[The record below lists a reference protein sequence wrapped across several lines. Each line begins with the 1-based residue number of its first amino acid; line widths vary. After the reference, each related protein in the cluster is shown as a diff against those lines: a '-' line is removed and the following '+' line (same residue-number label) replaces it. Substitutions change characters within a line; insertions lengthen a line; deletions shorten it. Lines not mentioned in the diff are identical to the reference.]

1 MAQVKKPE
9 VREAILASAYRLY
22 SRQSYEATTLTQIA
36 QGAGVSTANL
46 YVYFGSKLD
55 ILYAIYDP
63 WMRARLSLLE
73 QKLKRIDD
81 PLARLRMLLRTLWR
95 EIPAEE
101 NAFVNNIM
109 QALSMATGTDGYEPT
124 LLRWMEER
132 IAGMVRDALPAPR
145 RAEVGRARLGHLLV
159 MALDGYAIHTHINPR
174 GAADEATIEAV
185 ASMLLGGTA
194 AARPATRPPARP
206 AAKSAS
212 RSGAR
217 RAQASRKA
225 RTKPA
230 RPPARA
236 RSRSAA

>member
-63 WMRARLSLLE
+63 WMRARLALLE

-109 QALSMATGTDGYEPT
+109 QALSMATGNDGYEPT

-145 RAEVGRARLGHLLV
+145 RAELGRARLGHLLV

-174 GAADEATIEAV
+174 GSADEATIDAV
-185 ASMLLGGTA
+185 AAMLLGGPVPA
-194 AARPATRPPARP
+194 RARPSPV
-206 AAKSAS
+206 
-212 RSGAR
+212 AR
-217 RAQASRKA
+217 RA

-230 RPPARA
+230 RKAGRT
-236 RSRSAA
+236 RSRGAA

>member
-63 WMRARLSLLE
+63 WMRARLALLE

-124 LLRWMEER
+124 LLRWMEDR
-132 IAGMVRDALPAPR
+132 IAGMVRDALPPPR
-145 RAEVGRARLGHLLV
+145 RVELGRARLGHLLV

-174 GAADEATIEAV
+174 GAADDATIEAV
-185 ASMLLGGTA
+185 AAMLLGGSRCAGTRSA
-194 AARPATRPPARP
+194 AASRPPIR
-206 AAKSAS
+206 
-212 RSGAR
+212 G
-217 RAQASRKA
+217 A
-225 RTKPA
+225 RTKAA
-230 RPPARA
+230 RAAPRA
-236 RSRSAA
+236 RSRGAP